1 MICRFIPKI
10 DFETIRNTSTRF
22 YEVRHGKNLMATMWV
37 KDLHVFGFGN
47 KPDRYGELW
56 YNNNAYHI
64 DPNMRYGYEW
74 YFFDKFN
81 NKIMSVL
88 STYED
93 VMVEKKK
100 LFSKEKCL
108 KKRGIDFERI
118 IANDRVFK
126 VYTVN
131 LGVNGQHYVIKEGEK
146 TVSIIHIHDKQEFYS
161 HEMDLYMED
170 DDTVILLTF
179 LYCFAVNMYQ
189 YYHTDETL
197 IHGDGFGADIW
208 SKSKP
213 YILEKFDPEFIE
225 RIKKQEEKNINEK

>member
-1 MICRFIPKI
+1 MICKLIPKI

-22 YEVRHGKNLMATMWV
+22 YEVRHGENLMATMWV

-64 DPNMRYGYEW
+64 DPNVRYGSEW
-74 YFFDKFN
+74 PFYDQHS
-81 NKIMSVL
+81 NKVMSFISADDEIMI
-88 STYED
+88 
-93 VMVEKKK
+93 EKKK
-100 LFSKEKCL
+100 MFSKKTVL
-108 KKRGIDFERI
+108 KKRYIYHEKVSINNRI
-118 IANDRVFK
+118 FK

-197 IHGDGFGADIW
+197 IHGEGFGADIW

-225 RIKKQEEKNINEK
+225 RIKKQENNNI